1 MNEIEQLENRATQ
14 IKAQLDDLPEAA
26 KMGMK
31 MLLEEI
37 QERLAALRAG
47 RADPYM

>member
-1 MNEIEQLENRATQ
+1 MGEIQQLEDRVLQ
-14 IKAQLDDLPEAA
+14 IESQLEGLPEAA

-37 QERLAALRAG
+37 QERLAVLRAG
-47 RADPYM
+47 KPNPFL

>member
-14 IKAQLDDLPEAA
+14 IKAQLEGLPEAA

-37 QERLAALRAG
+37 QERLAVLRAG
-47 RADPYM
+47 KTDPFL